1 VSEGAQLPEGRASGW
16 TPLRML
22 RPFLGQARRTRRCP
36 LKPRLEG
43 QVAVV
48 TGATSGIGVEI
59 ARGLARRGADLVL
72 PCRSPAKGQ
81 RVAEGIRSEAPA
93 RVSVVKLEHEDLAS
107 VGPALEAI
115 EKALDGRR
123 IELLVENAGVWPQR
137 YTTTRQGHEIAF
149 GVNVLAHFALRQA
162 LRARGLLREG
172 RVVVVTG
179 DIYVLARD
187 CTPDF
192 EWHGRLGGMRAYC
205 RSKLGNLWI
214 ASELERRAPELE
226 VYSVHPGV
234 VATNLGGSLGG
245 LGDRLRRRLLLSPEL
260 GAQTPL
266 WCATQDGLE
275 RGGYY
280 HNTAGLLRRTPRDP
294 AHDPEAAAR
303 LWSTCEALV
312 KS

>member
-1 VSEGAQLPEGRASGW
+1 MSELVALPEGRASGA
-16 TPLRML
+16 TPWRML
-22 RPFLGQARRTRRCP
+22 RPFLAQVRRTRRCP
-36 LKPRLEG
+36 RKPRLEG
-43 QVAVV
+43 EVAVV

-59 ARGLARRGADLVL
+59 ARGLARRGADLLL
-72 PCRSPAKGQ
+72 PCRSLPKGQ
-81 RVAEGIRSEAPA
+81 RVAEGIRSEAPSK
-93 RVSVVKLEHEDLAS
+93 VSVVELELSDLTTVA
-107 VGPALEAI
+107 PAADAI
-115 EKALDGRR
+115 EKALAGRR
-123 IELLVENAGVWPQR
+123 IGLLVENAGIWPQR

-162 LRARGLLREG
+162 LRARGLLRDA

-192 EWHGRLGGMRAYC
+192 QWHGRFGGMRAYC

-214 ASELERRAPELE
+214 AAELERRCPELE

-234 VATNLGGSLGG
+234 VATNLGGSLGR
-245 LGDRLRRRLLLSPEL
+245 LGDRLRQRLLLSPEL

-266 WCATQDGLE
+266 WCATQDGLA

-280 HNTAGLLRRTPRDP
+280 HNTAGLLRFTPRDP
-294 AHDPEAAAR
+294 ASNPESAAR
-303 LWSTCEALV
+303 LWETCQELV
-312 KS
+312 K